1 MRNCT
6 RSLTGRRPLGGLFR
20 AGPLLSALLLGCGL
34 EAAAAGTVDLNV
46 ANATELAAALDGVG
60 QSKAEAIVDY
70 REANGPFRTVDDLA
84 LVKGI
89 GAATIDRNR
98 DKLSV
103 SAPAKQ

>member
-1 MRNCT
+1 MRNFT
-6 RSLTGRRPLGGLFR
+6 RHPPGRRTL
-20 AGPLLSALLLGCGL
+20 AGHFFGKPLLSALLLGCSL
-34 EAAAAGTVDLNV
+34 EAAAAGAVDINA
-46 ANATELAAALDGVG
+46 ANASELAAALVGVG

-70 REANGPFRTVDDLA
+70 RDANGPFKSVDDLA

-103 SAPAKQ
+103 TAPAKQ